1 MRRHGPTYVF
11 PAALY
16 RKQRGCQMT
25 SDLIAQVRLNLESV
39 ELAARSCR
47 EMSAVD
53 GQTLYDRMQAMIE
66 LLRSAQDFLVK
77 AGQARQ

>member
-1 MRRHGPTYVF
+1 
-11 PAALY
+11 
-16 RKQRGCQMT
+16 MT

-39 ELAARSCR
+39 ELAAKSCR

-53 GQTLYDRMQAMIE
+53 SQVLYDRMQAMIE

-77 AGQARQ
+77 AGQVRQ